1 LEEGFERVSAGYLV
15 LIKPSRLV
23 LFDIDGT
30 ILGTSRTIW
39 ADPMREV
46 MEKVFA
52 DVGDPRTID
61 TSQYRQGGKTDP
73 QIFYDILMM
82 NGVSEEKVTSLMP
95 KLRADYLQALRNKI
109 TEQPDYIILKPGVEA
124 VIQRLYEHP
133 EVLMGLLTGNFEE
146 GARLKLQPHHLNQ
159 YFPFGAFGD
168 GTRQRSDLPQR
179 GVDAAE
185 KYAGHRFSNK
195 EIVIIGDTP
204 NDIHCGRHLNVRVL
218 AVATSNYSLEVLK
231 AEKPDYV
238 FADLTDTDKVMD
250 AVLEHLA

>member
-1 LEEGFERVSAGYLV
+1 M
-15 LIKPSRLV
+15 KPSRLV

-39 ADPMREV
+39 PDPVKEMMEVVLRE
-46 MEKVFA
+46 A
-52 DVGDPRTID
+52 GISQSID

-73 QIFYDILMM
+73 QIFYDILGL
-82 NGVSEEKVTSLMP
+82 NGFSEEKITKLMP
-95 KLRADYLQALRNKI
+95 RLRDVYLKGLRDKI
-109 TEQPDYIILKPGVEA
+109 AERPDYIILKPGVEA
-124 VIQRLYEHP
+124 IIRKLHEHP

-146 GARLKLQPHHLNQ
+146 GARLKLQPHNLNQ
-159 YFPFGAFGD
+159 YFPFGAYGD

-179 GVDAAE
+179 GLEAAE

-204 NDIHCGRHLNVRVL
+204 NDIHCGRHLNVRVI

-231 AEKPDYV
+231 AENPDYV
-238 FADLTDTDKVMD
+238 FPDLTDTNKVLN
-250 AVLEHLA
+250 AILEHLD